1 MDFRAVIA
9 ALLQTVPFIIPVIVA
24 LLGYSLTKRKEL
36 ELTSR
41 RERLDLI
48 NSRLNTFYGP
58 LYVLTQV
65 AHMNYE
71 TLIEKVGGREVFER
85 ETMDEGSLREWQI
98 WVENIFVPMYN
109 ASEDLIL
116 KNAHLIREEGF
127 PDSLLRF
134 VMHASLYKAMLVKWK
149 RDDFREYLPKIG
161 YPTEL
166 NDYAERS
173 YLELKHEQL
182 TLIGETKQRQT
193 RQSK

>member
-1 MDFRAVIA
+1 MEFRAVIT

-24 LLGYSLTKRKEL
+24 LLGYWLTKRKEL

-65 AHMNYE
+65 AHMTYE
-71 TLIEKVGGREVFER
+71 TLIEKMGGREVFEG
-85 ETMDEGSLREWQI
+85 ETMDESNLREWQI

-109 ASEDLIL
+109 ASEELIL
-116 KNAHLIREEGF
+116 SNAHLIREEGF

-149 RDDFREYLPKIG
+149 QDDFREYLPRIG
-161 YPTEL
+161 YPTQL

-182 TLIGETKQRQT
+182 MLIGETKQRGTQP
-193 RQSK
+193 RR

>member
-1 MDFRAVIA
+1 MDFRAEIT

-24 LLGYSLTKRKEL
+24 LLGYALTKRKEL

-41 RERLDLI
+41 RERLELI

-65 AHMNYE
+65 ARMSYE
-71 TLIEKVGGREVFER
+71 AWIEKVGGREVFEQ
-85 ETMDEGSLREWQI
+85 ETLDESSLREWQI
-98 WVENIFVPMYN
+98 WVENIFVPMFN
-109 ASEDLIL
+109 VSEDLIL

-149 RDDFREYLPKIG
+149 QDDFREHLPKIG

-182 TLIGETKQRQT
+182 MLIGEKKQRRTQ
-193 RQSK
+193 QSK